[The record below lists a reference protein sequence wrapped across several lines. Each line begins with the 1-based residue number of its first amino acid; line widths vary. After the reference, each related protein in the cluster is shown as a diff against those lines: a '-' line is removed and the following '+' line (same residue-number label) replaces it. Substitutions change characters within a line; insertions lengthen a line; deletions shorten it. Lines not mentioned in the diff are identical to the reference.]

1 MKNIA
6 YIPMVAMVLAAGAFT
21 SCQEDMEEYDNKVFD
36 SASPSEKVNTM
47 FIKAGS
53 PDQTK
58 TLTASIAQPMDH
70 DMTVVYRA
78 APELVQ
84 DYNSLYGE
92 SAWRSRHRIT
102 RSRIRLRPFHA
113 EPFTSTPVEV
123 KFMNFDD
130 LDADVVY
137 VLPVTIASSELPI
150 LDSNRTSYF
159 VIKGAALINVVADHG
174 PQLYPAFQSRKL
186 CRLGINVENDG
197 RDAGVSAQFRS

>member
-92 SAWRSRHRIT
+92 SAVALPGIELHDRGSGCDHFT
-102 RSRIRLRPFHA
+102 RSRYLH
-113 EPFTSTPVEV
+113 TGGSEV
-123 KFMNFDD
+123 H
-130 LDADVVY
+130 
-137 VLPVTIASSELPI
+137 E
-150 LDSNRTSYF
+150 
-159 VIKGAALINVVADHG
+159 
-174 PQLYPAFQSRKL
+174 
-186 CRLGINVENDG
+186 
-197 RDAGVSAQFRS
+197 FR